1 MSTVVAVLNGDINLP
16 EPKQVAF
23 FAGRSPA
30 TSISSMDGSK
40 RICSWGD
47 ISIVDLC
54 GGEHVTFSN
63 LSISIACSGRF
74 KHRSADCEK
83 NMAGSKGFVVAGE
96 PDQGLELPLM
106 IQINSE
112 KEGLA

>member
-30 TSISSMDGSK
+30 TSISSLDGSK
-40 RICSWGD
+40 QICSWGD
-47 ISIVDLC
+47 ISIAEF
-54 GGEHVTFSN
+54 GRSN